1 MNLNMGILECEEC
14 QDTFSCRIGMSNR
27 HTQEFSITCKNCG
40 SIASIVIAEDKNISR
55 TGVRKV
61 GVRAEEGNS
70 SYHLDLHLDFPVFES
85 ESWHPFSPFMLS
97 ALMGGESAVAQHA
110 YNMSS
115 LNDISSRYNFIKN
128 TLNFYERKKYDLFA
142 RNTNEY
148 LKIES
153 VVSTDIGAEMLLFR
167 LLFDLLDPFLSASE
181 VNYDIDNYTK
191 AISNISSSKLTPFLK
206 EVTTNKAT
214 DNCIFDAI
222 KIYKSVLEKEVIFR
236 PALFLDLDRNHSKS
250 KLPYRIS
257 SEGFESI
264 QDLFK
269 DISEVLSRQLSFVA
283 GINNLIKRGSH
294 DDFLVVK
301 SKKGIVLSPSSLQ
314 KFADLDFGK
323 KLEFIDDSWY
333 KISKDV
339 ADNQLR
345 NSTAHFKWDY
355 DSVNQKVTYFP
366 KKEGLDRLQ
375 SKEISLLDYTNK
387 ILASFRLMHRLNYLC
402 HIINLK
408 ANNKI

>member
-1 MNLNMGILECEEC
+1 MNLNMGVLECEEC

-27 HTQEFSITCKNCG
+27 HTQEFNITCKNCG
-40 SIASIVIAEDKNISR
+40 SIASIVITEDKEISLA
-55 TGVRKV
+55 GVRKV
-61 GVRAEEGNS
+61 GGRVEEGNS

-85 ESWHPFSPFMLS
+85 ESWHPFSPFMVS

-110 YNMSS
+110 YNMNS

-128 TLNFYERKKYDLFA
+128 TLNFYERKKHDLFA
-142 RNTNEY
+142 RNSNEY
-148 LKIES
+148 LGITSE
-153 VVSTDIGAEMLLFR
+153 VSTDIGAEMLLFK
-167 LLFDLLDPFLSASE
+167 LLFELLDPFLSASE
-181 VNYDIDNYTK
+181 VNGDIGNFIK
-191 AISNISSSKLTPFLK
+191 SMSNISSSKLAPFLK
-206 EVTTNKAT
+206 EVTANKAT
-214 DNCIFDAI
+214 ENCILDAV
-222 KIYKSVLEKEVIFR
+222 KIYKSVLEKEVILR
-236 PALFLDLDRNHSKS
+236 PALFVDLNSNQSRS
-250 KLPYRIS
+250 KLPYMLS
-257 SEGFESI
+257 SEGFENI

-294 DDFLVVK
+294 DDFLIVR
-301 SKKGIVLSPSSLQ
+301 SKKGNVLSPSSLQ

-333 KISKDV
+333 QISKDV

-366 KKEGLDRLQ
+366 KKEGLGRLQ
-375 SKEISLLDYTNK
+375 SNEISLLDYTNK

>member
-1 MNLNMGILECEEC
+1 
-14 QDTFSCRIGMSNR
+14 
-27 HTQEFSITCKNCG
+27 
-40 SIASIVIAEDKNISR
+40 
-55 TGVRKV
+55 
-61 GVRAEEGNS
+61 
-70 SYHLDLHLDFPVFES
+70 
-85 ESWHPFSPFMLS
+85 
-97 ALMGGESAVAQHA
+97 
-110 YNMSS
+110 
-115 LNDISSRYNFIKN
+115 
-128 TLNFYERKKYDLFA
+128 
-142 RNTNEY
+142 
-148 LKIES
+148 
-153 VVSTDIGAEMLLFR
+153 
-167 LLFDLLDPFLSASE
+167 
-181 VNYDIDNYTK
+181 
-191 AISNISSSKLTPFLK
+191 
-206 EVTTNKAT
+206 AT

-250 KLPYRIS
+250 KLPYRLS